1 MAYLPLILKQ
11 KIKNPKLKRTRKK
24 YCLSTGIQYKNVS
37 NAKIFNTRGTT
48 ITCYYNS
55 IKMQETSDVEQI
67 HVIKERD

>member
-1 MAYLPLILKQ
+1 M
-11 KIKNPKLKRTRKK
+11 
-24 YCLSTGIQYKNVS
+24 GIQYKNVS